1 MFLSQVIG
9 NQGADASI
17 QTGENDRKYVTFSVA
32 HTELGRDSDG
42 KSVEYPVWISVSWG
56 NYTDRMLACL
66 KKGTKVFVQGRTK
79 VKVYNDNSGNPQPV
93 LFSMRLMLFFA
104 ESGLR
109 IPVVLKED
117 SICKRTFRKRF
128 YLAVL

>member
-9 NQGADASI
+9 NLGADASI

-32 HTELGRDSDG
+32 HTELGKDSDG
-42 KSVEYPVWISVSWG
+42 KPVEYPVWISVSWG

-79 VKVYNDNSGNPQPV
+79 VKVYNDNSGNPQPGIV
-93 LFSMRLMLFFA
+93 LYATDVILC
-104 ESGLR
+104 GVR
-109 IPVVLKED
+109 IENTGG
-117 SICKRTFRKRF
+117 S
-128 YLAVL
+128 

>member
-9 NQGADASI
+9 NLGADASI

-32 HTELGRDSDG
+32 HTELGKDSDG
-42 KSVEYPVWISVSWG
+42 KSVEYPVWISVSWS

-79 VKVYNDNSGNPQPV
+79 VKVYNDNSGNPQLGIV
-93 LFSMRLMLFFA
+93 LYATDVILCGA
-104 ESGLR
+104 R
-109 IPVVLKED
+109 IENTVA
-117 SICKRTFRKRF
+117 S
-128 YLAVL
+128 